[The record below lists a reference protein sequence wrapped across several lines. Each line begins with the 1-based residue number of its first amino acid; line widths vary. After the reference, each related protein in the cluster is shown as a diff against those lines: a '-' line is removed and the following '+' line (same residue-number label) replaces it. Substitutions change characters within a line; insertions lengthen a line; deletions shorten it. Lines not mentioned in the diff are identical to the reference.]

1 MLWYKG
7 WLETRFGVLFMLAFA
22 VFPIAL
28 ILAMPHANPEPQAS
42 AAQPESGVQFFAL
55 YYSIVPL
62 FLAGSGIKTQSAQIK
77 KGLHGSMY
85 FTLSL
90 PVSRFR
96 LFATRVGLGMLQTV
110 VILAIAPCTIWVIAI
125 RSGARPDLQD
135 LFVLFAFWVTLSV
148 CASAIYFLGVLL
160 SVFLDDPV
168 RGLANMF
175 GVVFLYGLLFKV
187 PLLARVNIFRAMVS
201 PLFTHSLPWAS
212 MGISLGVAAVLGL
225 AALRVVQ
232 TREY

>member
-7 WLETRFGVLFMLAFA
+7 WLETRLHAAFMLGFA
-22 VFPIAL
+22 VFPIPL
-28 ILAMPHANPEPQAS
+28 FTLVTPHPANPAPQVSVAQAES
-42 AAQPESGVQFFAL
+42 AIGFFAL

-62 FLAGSGIKTQSAQIK
+62 FLAGSGIKTQSAQIR

-90 PVSRFR
+90 PISRFR
-96 LFATRVGLGMLQTV
+96 LFATRVSLGMLETIG
-110 VILAIAPCTIWVIAI
+110 ILAIAPCFLQIVII
-125 RSGARPDLQD
+125 GPEDHVSPSD
-135 LFVLFAFWVTLSV
+135 LFAFWVALSV
-148 CASAIYFLGVLL
+148 CASAFYFLEVLL
-160 SVFLDDPV
+160 SIFLDEPL
-168 RGLANMF
+168 RHMIGMF
-175 GVVFLYGLLFKV
+175 GIVLLYGLLSKV
-187 PLLARVNIFRAMVS
+187 PLLAPVNIFRAMIS

-212 MGISLGVAAVLGL
+212 MGISLGVAAVLGW

>member
-7 WLETRFGVLFMLAFA
+7 WLETRFRVLFMFSFA
-22 VFPIAL
+22 VFPVAL
-28 ILAMPHANPEPQAS
+28 FLATPHPANAAPQVSVAEAES
-42 AAQPESGVQFFAL
+42 AFTFNAL

-62 FLAGSGIKTQSAQIK
+62 FLAGSGIKTQSARMK

-96 LFATRVGLGMLQTV
+96 LFATRAGLGMLESLA
-110 VILAIAPCTIWVIAI
+110 ILAIAPCALRIAAI
-125 RSGARPDLQD
+125 GPEDHVSRSD
-135 LFVLFAFWVTLSV
+135 LFAFWVTLSV
-148 CASAIYFLGVLL
+148 CASAFYFLGVLL
-160 SVFLDDPV
+160 STFLDEPV
-168 RGLANMF
+168 RNWISMF
-175 GVVFLYGLLFKV
+175 AVVVLYGLLSKV
-187 PLLARVNIFRAMVS
+187 PLLAPLNIFRAMIS
-201 PLFTHSLPWAS
+201 PLFTHALPWAS
-212 MGISLGVAAVLGL
+212 MGISLGAAAVLGL